1 MEMNNCDIKAAR
13 NEQSRRWHLAMPAVA
28 LLFQLAP
35 PLLLWLISTAA
46 YANPRNLSESWE
58 RWISILTL
66 AGAAGISLFL
76 GSISV
81 FGLLIHARPGL
92 AALLICTC
100 CAPALF
106 GGAVYLHCL
115 LVFLAII

>member
-1 MEMNNCDIKAAR
+1 MEMNNCDSKAAR
-13 NEQSRRWHLAMPAVA
+13 NEQSRRWYLATSALA

-35 PLLLWLISTAA
+35 PVLLWMISTAT
-46 YANPRNLSESWE
+46 YANPRNMSKSCE
-58 RWISILTL
+58 RPISLLTL
-66 AGAAGISLFL
+66 VGSSGISLFL

-81 FGLLIHARPGL
+81 FGLLIHARPRK
-92 AALLICTC
+92 AALLICIC

-115 LVFLAII
+115 LVFLALV

>member
-1 MEMNNCDIKAAR
+1 MEMNNCDSKAAR
-13 NEQSRRWHLAMPAVA
+13 NEQSRRWYLATPALA

-58 RWISILTL
+58 RRISILTL
-66 AGAAGISLFL
+66 VGAAGISLFL

-81 FGLLIHARPGL
+81 LGLLIHARPRI
-92 AALLICTC
+92 AALLICIC

-115 LVFLAII
+115 LVFLALI

>member
-1 MEMNNCDIKAAR
+1 MEMNNCDSKAAR
-13 NEQSRRWHLAMPAVA
+13 NEQSRRWYLATPALA

-58 RWISILTL
+58 RRFSILTL
-66 AGAAGISLFL
+66 VGSAGVSLFL
-76 GSISV
+76 GSVSV
-81 FGLLIHARPGL
+81 FGLLIHARPRT
-92 AALLICTC
+92 AALLICIC

-115 LVFLAII
+115 LVFLALI

>member
-1 MEMNNCDIKAAR
+1 MEMKNYDSKAAR
-13 NEQSRRWHLAMPAVA
+13 NEQSRRWHLAAPALA

-46 YANPRNLSESWE
+46 YANPRSLSESWE
-58 RWISILTL
+58 RRISLLTL
-66 AGAAGISLFL
+66 GGAAGISLFL

-81 FGLLIHARPGL
+81 FGLLIHARPRV
-92 AALLICTC
+92 AALLICIC

-115 LVFLAII
+115 LVFLTII

>member
-1 MEMNNCDIKAAR
+1 MGMNNCDSKAAR
-13 NEQSRRWHLAMPAVA
+13 NEQLRRWHLVTPALA

-46 YANPRNLSESWE
+46 YSNPRNLSESWE
-58 RWISILTL
+58 RRISILTL
-66 AGAAGISLFL
+66 VGAAGISLFL

-81 FGLLIHARPGL
+81 FGLLIHARPRI
-92 AALLICTC
+92 AALLICIC

-115 LVFLAII
+115 LVFLALI